1 MAEENEIK
9 ESDVKVM
16 IVDDEVDFLEAIKY
30 WLKLKG
36 YQVETFSKSDEALE
50 AVKKDPPLVLFTDIV
65 MPEMDGIDLLKEIRK
80 FNKDLS
86 VIVITAHSTPQR
98 VQEAEEL
105 GVVGYFM
112 KSDDFKQAADLIQKA
127 IQTYKKLQ

>member
-1 MAEENEIK
+1 MQENEIRI
-9 ESDVKVM
+9 M
-16 IVDDEVDFLEAIKY
+16 IVDDEVDFLESIQY

-36 YQVETFSKSDEALE
+36 YQVETHSKPDKAIE
-50 AVKKDPPLVLFTDIV
+50 AVKQNPPMVLFTDIV
-65 MPEMDGIDLLKEIRK
+65 MPDMDGIDMLREIRE

-86 VIVITAHSTPQR
+86 VIIITAHSTPQR
-98 VQEAEEL
+98 VQDAEEL

>member
-1 MAEENEIK
+1 MQESEIRIM
-9 ESDVKVM
+9 V
-16 IVDDEVDFLEAIKY
+16 VDDEVDFLESIEY
-30 WLKLKG
+30 WLKVKG
-36 YQVETFSKSDEALE
+36 YPVETFSKPEIAIEAIRE
-50 AVKKDPPLVLFTDIV
+50 NPPMVLFTDIV
-65 MPEMDGIDLLKEIRK
+65 MPEMDGIDMLKKIRE

-86 VIVITAHSTPQR
+86 VIIITAHSTPQR

-112 KSDDFKQAADLIQKA
+112 KSDDFKQAAELIQKA